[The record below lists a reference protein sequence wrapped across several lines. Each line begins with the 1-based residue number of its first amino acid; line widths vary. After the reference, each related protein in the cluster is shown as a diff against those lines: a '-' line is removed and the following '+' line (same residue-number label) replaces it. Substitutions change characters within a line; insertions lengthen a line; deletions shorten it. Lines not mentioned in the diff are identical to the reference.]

1 MAIDTAAKRYSAL
14 NHGNPWRGVFPL
26 PDGAIGAQDRAQ
38 VVWLYNGI
46 SFAAPSDTTPDAF
59 SFVDQ
64 TDVALSAVIT
74 SAAIVI
80 SGIDTATDISITGGE
95 YSINAAAYTSAPGV
109 GAVVNGDSITVR
121 HTSSGSSSTATN
133 TVLTVGGVSDTF
145 TSTTIAA
152 AVVDTGGGGWAMVEY
167 FDRQRRERKRKEQ
180 EQEEAEEALQ
190 SEIDRSIAQLLHKQE
205 QEDDK
210 RQELERIKSLVAQY
224 ADTTDVGSDRVNLAI
239 QEAKAKQTRAS
250 LEKLQREFERMMEE
264 EEMVVMI
271 TLAMLD

>member
-1 MAIDTAAKRYSAL
+1 MAIGINWAAI
-14 NHGNPWRGVFPL
+14 WTE
-26 PDGAIGAQDRAQ
+26 AIWASPPIWAQTP
-38 VVWLYNGI
+38 
-46 SFAAPSDTTPDAF
+46 APDTTPDAF

-64 TDVALSAVIT
+64 TDVALSTVIT

-121 HTSSGSSSTATN
+121 HTSSAANSTATS

-145 TSTTIAA
+145 TSTTLAA
-152 AVVDTGGGGWAMVEY
+152 VDTGGGGWAMLEY

-239 QEAKAKQTRAS
+239 QEARAKQTRAS
-250 LEKLQREFERMMEE
+250 LEKLQREFLRMMEE

-271 TLAMLD
+271 TVAMLD